1 MRQIFIMISLIL
13 SLSCESTYTKYIVD
27 PEIVVPKAIEDTEAP
42 ALSSKSSNEYK
53 YITVKQNNGKS
64 YTEVLIPIF
73 SKGQKIIVDYE
84 GDKNKLASLAPNE
97 VAPPPFAND
106 RIHLE
111 MERAYKS
118 KGFTV
123 NTTAT
128 PVSLSKSR
136 KLLEKYMKNNNYASA
151 LILTD
156 KVLERYPSQ
165 VEFMRAKGSIYL
177 LMGEKEASISTFE
190 KAQAIDYSEN
200 VQYQI
205 DNLLEN

>member
-1 MRQIFIMISLIL
+1 MRQIFLITTL
-13 SLSCESTYTKYIVD
+13 LMSLSCESTYTKYIVD
-27 PEIVVPKAIEDTEAP
+27 PEIVVPKGIEQSEAAP
-42 ALSSKSSNEYK
+42 LSSKSSDDYK
-53 YITVKQNNGKS
+53 YVTVKQNNGKS

-84 GDKNKLASLAPNE
+84 GDKNRVASLAPGQ

-118 KGFTV
+118 KGFVV
-123 NTTAT
+123 NSSAA

-136 KLLEKYMKNNNYASA
+136 KLLESYMKKNNYASA

>member
-1 MRQIFIMISLIL
+1 MKRIFLLTTLLMIV
-13 SLSCESTYTKYIVD
+13 SCESTYTKYIVD
-27 PEIVVPKAIEDTEAP
+27 PEIVVPEGIQQTEA
-42 ALSSKSSNEYK
+42 AKLSSQSSDEYK

-73 SKGQKIIVDYE
+73 AKGQKIVVDYE
-84 GDKNKLASLAPNE
+84 GDKNRVASLAPSP
-97 VAPPPFAND
+97 VAPAPFAND
-106 RIHLE
+106 RVHLE

-118 KGFTV
+118 KGYVV
-123 NTTAT
+123 NSSAE
-128 PVSLSKSR
+128 PVSLSRSR
-136 KLLEKYMKNNNYASA
+136 QLLEKYMKKNNYASA

-165 VEFMRAKGSIYL
+165 VEFMRAKVSIYL
-177 LMGEKEASISTFE
+177 LMGEKEASISSFE
-190 KAQAIDYSEN
+190 KAQAIEYSDN

>member
-1 MRQIFIMISLIL
+1 MRQLLLITGLLL

-27 PEIVVPKAIEDTEAP
+27 PEIVVPEAIEDSEAP
-42 ALSSKSSNEYK
+42 SLISKSSNEYK

-84 GDKNKLASLAPNE
+84 GDKNKVASLAPTQI
-97 VAPPPFAND
+97 APPPFAND

-111 MERAYKS
+111 LERAYKS

-123 NTTAT
+123 NASAT

-136 KLLEKYMKNNNYASA
+136 KLLEKYMKKNNYASA

-177 LMGEKEASISTFE
+177 LMGEKEASISAFE

>member
-1 MRQIFIMISLIL
+1 MKHLIL
-13 SLSCESTYTKYIVD
+13 TYAILLSISCESTYTKYIVD
-27 PEIVVPKAIEDTEAP
+27 PEIVVPEAIEDTKAAP
-42 ALSSKSSNEYK
+42 MSSKSSDDYK

-64 YTEVLIPIF
+64 YTEVVIPIF

-84 GDKNKLASLAPNE
+84 GDKNRLASIAPSSL
-97 VAPPPFAND
+97 APPPFAND
-106 RIHLE
+106 RVHLE

-123 NTTAT
+123 NSSAA

-136 KLLEKYMKNNNYASA
+136 KLLEKYMRKNNYASA
-151 LILTD
+151 LLLTD